1 MPSTTK
7 FLHLIFDRGG
17 IYEYQRGFGVDETI
31 DGKDLATTLN
41 TPETEVF
48 AEGGTRRIVV
58 SLPDRKIALFE
69 DGRLVKVYPIA
80 VGKHGTPSPNGSFH
94 IVSRVV
100 KPTWYQPG
108 KVVPAGPA
116 NPLGTRW
123 MGLGYKGYGIH
134 GTNRPKSIGKA
145 ASHGCI
151 RMRNQDVE
159 DLFERVEVGD
169 PVDLVTETDA
179 ELAKAFEETEV
190 TVGGGGQ

>member
-1 MPSTTK
+1 MHA
-7 FLHLIFDRGG
+7 LRL
-17 IYEYQRGFGVDETI
+17 
-31 DGKDLATTLN
+31 LAVLAAATA
-41 TPETEVF
+41 EVF
-48 AEGGTRRIVV
+48 AEDGTRRIVV

-69 DGRLVKVYPIA
+69 EGRLVKVYPIA
-80 VGKHGTPSPNGSFH
+80 VGKHSTPSPNGSFH
-94 IVSRVV
+94 IASRVV

-134 GTNRPKSIGKA
+134 GTNRPRSIGKA

-169 PVDLVTETDA
+169 PVELLTEADA
-179 ELAKAFEETEV
+179 ELAGALDETSD
-190 TVGGGGQ
+190 TSAGGGQ

>member
-1 MPSTTK
+1 MQA
-7 FLHLIFDRGG
+7 LRLL
-17 IYEYQRGFGVDETI
+17 TI
-31 DGKDLATTLN
+31 LAAATS
-41 TPETEVF
+41 EVF
-48 AEGGTRRIVV
+48 AEDGTRRIVV

-69 DGRLVKVYPIA
+69 EGLLVKVYPIA
-80 VGKHGTPSPNGSFH
+80 VGKHSTPSPNGSFH
-94 IVSRVV
+94 IASRVV

-134 GTNRPKSIGKA
+134 GTNRPRSIGKA

-151 RMRNQDVE
+151 RMRNEDVE

-169 PVDLVTETDA
+169 PVELLTEADA
-179 ELAKAFEETEV
+179 ELASALDETI
-190 TVGGGGQ
+190 TTSAGGGQ